1 MIEKAHGRVETRRI
15 WTSDKLND
23 YLEFPYAAQVACVER
38 EIFHVSKNKTT
49 VERVYLI
56 SSQSRAQVSPEQLLK
71 LNRGHWGIENRLHY
85 VRDMAYDEDRCRARK
100 GNSPRAL
107 ACLRNFAIS
116 LLRLNLVPNIKA
128 ALRRLAAQTNEVFEM
143 LRL

>member
-1 MIEKAHGRVETRRI
+1 MEIRRI

-23 YLEFPYAAQVACVER
+23 YLSFPHAAQVACVER
-38 EIFHVSKNKTT
+38 EIFHVSRHETT

-56 SSQSRAQVSPEQLLK
+56 SSQGRAQASPEQLLA

-116 LLRLNLVPNIKA
+116 LLRLHRVPSIKA
-128 ALRRLAAQTNEVFEM
+128 ALRELAAQASKVLTM
-143 LRL
+143 LHL

>member
-1 MIEKAHGRVETRRI
+1 METRRI
-15 WTSDKLND
+15 WTSDKLNG
-23 YLEFPYAAQVACVER
+23 YVTFPYAAQVACVER
-38 EIFHVSKNKTT
+38 EVFHVSENKTS

-56 SSQSRAQVSPEQLLK
+56 SSQSRAQASPEQLLAF
-71 LNRGHWGIENRLHY
+71 NRGHWGIENRLHH

-116 LLRLNLVPNIKA
+116 LLRLHHVPNIKA
-128 ALRRLAAQTNEVFEM
+128 ALRGLAAQASKVLEM
-143 LRL
+143 LHL

>member
-1 MIEKAHGRVETRRI
+1 LDKAHGRVEIRRI
-15 WTSDKLND
+15 WTSDKLNN
-23 YLEFPYAAQVACVER
+23 YLGFPYAAQVACVER

-56 SSQSRAQVSPEQLLK
+56 SSQSSTQVPAPQLLA
-71 LNRGHWGIENRLHY
+71 LNRGHWGIENRLHH

-100 GNSPRAL
+100 GNAPRAL

-116 LLRLNLVPNIKA
+116 VLRLHQVTNIKA
-128 ALRRLAAQTNEVFEM
+128 ALRALAAQASKVLEM